1 MKRVLL
7 LLALVVAATSGGAAQ
22 TPVPASDS
30 IALSLQEALQRA
42 YSQSEEIRLA
52 QNQVELADAEVRSVR
67 AGALPQI
74 NANIGYT
81 RTFESQFSGGGSFE
95 LPDSLRFEPDSTASI
110 EERLRYLEENAPIA
124 GLGGLG
130 LLFGNLPFGQEN
142 AYSATIGGS
151 QLLFSGG
158 RTGAAMQVARIFRET
173 ARLNLR
179 EQQADIEL
187 QVRTAYYRALF
198 AQELERIAQAAVEQA
213 ERFLEQERLRER
225 TGVASELEVLRAEVA
240 LANLRPQ
247 LVSGR
252 NAAELAT
259 LDLKRL
265 VNIPAPQ
272 PVKLTSGLEVP
283 DTTPLTAAPD
293 SLRDLSNRAAI
304 EAAERMVRMRELG
317 VRIARGAFFPD
328 ITLSMNYG
336 KLGYPTDPF
345 SFGGMDWRTDWN
357 ATLGVRIPIFDGL
370 RRNAELDEAQVQLN
384 NARLQLAQLREGV
397 QLQYQQAIGERQ
409 RAREEIAARQQ
420 TVSQAQRVY
429 DLTVLRYDRGLA
441 TQLEVS
447 DARLALLQARTNLA
461 QALSDFYVAEAT
473 VNRALGGSAITTGTR

>member
-1 MKRVLL
+1 MKPVVVLLSLL
-7 LLALVVAATSGGAAQ
+7 LLAATGASAQ
-22 TPVPASDS
+22 TPDS
-30 IALSLQEALQRA
+30 ISLTLQEALQRA

-52 QNQVELADAEVRSVR
+52 QNQVELADAEVRNVR

-74 NANIGYT
+74 NANLGYT
-81 RTFESQFSGGGSFE
+81 RTFESQFSGGGTFE
-95 LPDSLRFEPDSTASI
+95 LPDSLKFEPDSTASVAD
-110 EERLRYLEENAPIA
+110 RLRYLEDKAPIA
-124 GLGGLG
+124 GLEGLG
-130 LLFGNLPFGQEN
+130 LLFGNLPFGQEH
-142 AYSATIGGS
+142 AYAATIGGS

-158 RTGAAMQVARIFRET
+158 RTGAALQAARLFRET
-173 ARLNLR
+173 ARLNLQ

-198 AQELERIAQAAVEQA
+198 AQELERIAQAAVDQA
-213 ERFLEQERLRER
+213 ERFLEQERLREQ
-225 TGVASELEVLRAEVA
+225 TGAASELDVLRAEVA

-247 LVSGR
+247 RVAGR
-252 NAAELAT
+252 NAEEIAT

-265 VNIPAPQ
+265 LNVPASQ
-272 PVKLTSGLEVP
+272 PVKLTTTLEIPSEAALAGVP
-283 DTTPLTAAPD
+283 DT
-293 SLRDLSNRAAI
+293 LRDVSDRAAI
-304 EAAERMVRMRELG
+304 AAAERNVRMRELG

-328 ITLSMNYG
+328 ISVSVNYG

-345 SFGGMDWRTDWN
+345 NWGGLEWRTDWA
-357 ATLGVRIPIFDGL
+357 ATLGVRVPIFDGL
-370 RRNAELDEAQVQLN
+370 RRNAQLDQAQVQLS

-397 QLQYQQAIGERQ
+397 QLQYQQAVGERR
-409 RAREEIAARQQ
+409 RAQEEIAARQQ
-420 TVSQAQRVY
+420 TVTQAQRVY

-473 VNRALGGSAITTGTR
+473 VNRALGGSAMTTGAR

>member
-1 MKRVLL
+1 MKRSLL
-7 LLALVVAATSGGAAQ
+7 LFLWLLASAAALSAQ
-22 TPVPASDS
+22 TPADS
-30 IALSLQEALQRA
+30 VRLSLPEALQRA

-74 NANIGYT
+74 NANLGYT
-81 RTFESQFSGGGSFE
+81 RTFESQFSGGGAFE
-95 LPDSLRFEPDSTASI
+95 LPDSLKFEPDSTASVAD
-110 EERLRYLEENAPIA
+110 RLRYLEDKAPIA

-130 LLFGNLPFGQEN
+130 MLFGNLPFGQEH

-173 ARLNLR
+173 ARLNLQ

-187 QVRTAYYRALF
+187 QVRSAYYRALF
-198 AQELERIAQAAVEQA
+198 AQELERIAAAAVEQA

-225 TGVASELEVLRAEVA
+225 TGATSELDVLRAEVA
-240 LANLRPQ
+240 VANLRPQ

-252 NAAELAT
+252 NAAEIAT

-265 VNIPAPQ
+265 VNLPAAQ
-272 PVKLTSGLEVP
+272 PVKLTTGLEIP
-283 DTTPLTAAPD
+283 AAEALAATPD
-293 SLRDLSNRAAI
+293 SLRDVSDRAAI
-304 EAAERMVRMRELG
+304 AAAERTVRMRELG

-328 ITLSMNYG
+328 ISVSLNYG

-345 SFGGMDWRTDWN
+345 SLGGLDWRTDWA
-357 ATLGVRIPIFDGL
+357 ATLGVRVPIFDGL
-370 RRNAELDEAQVQLN
+370 RRNAQLDQAQVQLN
-384 NARLQLAQLREGV
+384 NSRLQLAQLREGV
-397 QLQYQQAIGERQ
+397 QLQYQQAVGERR
-409 RAREEIAARQQ
+409 RAQEEIAARQQ
-420 TVSQAQRVY
+420 TVTQAQRVY

-473 VNRALGGSAITTGTR
+473 VNRALGGSAPTTGAR

>member
-1 MKRVLL
+1 MRRLSLL
-7 LLALVVAATSGGAAQ
+7 IFWIFASGVPLAAQ
-22 TPVPASDS
+22 TPQRTDT
-30 IALSLQEALQRA
+30 IALTLPEAIERA

-52 QNQVELADAEVRSVR
+52 RNQVELADAEVKSVR
-67 AGALPQI
+67 AVALPQI
-74 NANIGYT
+74 NANLGYT
-81 RTFESQFSGGGSFE
+81 RTFESQFSGGGAFE
-95 LPDSLRFEPDSTASI
+95 LPDSLKFEPDSTASI
-110 EERLRYLEENAPIA
+110 QERLRYLEDKAPIA

-142 AYSATIGGS
+142 AYTATIGGS

-173 ARLNLR
+173 ARLQLQ

-187 QVRTAYYRALF
+187 SIRTAYYRALYSH
-198 AQELERIAQAAVEQA
+198 ELERISEAAVAQA

-225 TGVASELEVLRAEVA
+225 SGAASELEVLRAEVA

-247 LVSGR
+247 LVAGR
-252 NAAELAT
+252 NAAEIAT

-265 VNIPAPQ
+265 VNVPATQ
-272 PVKLTSGLEVP
+272 PLKL
-283 DTTPLTAAPD
+283 TTPLSIPSAEQLAATAD
-293 SLRDLSNRAAI
+293 TLRDLSNRAAV
-304 EAAERMVRMRELG
+304 EAAQRQVRMRELG

-328 ITLSMNYG
+328 ITFSMNYG

-345 SFGGMDWRTDWN
+345 SFSGMDWRTDWS
-357 ATLGVRIPIFDGL
+357 ASLGVRIPIFDGL
-370 RRNAELDEAQVQLN
+370 RRNAELDRAQTNLST
-384 NARLQLAQLREGV
+384 ARLQLAQLREGV
-397 QLQYQQAIGERQ
+397 QIQYEQARGERR
-409 RAREEIAARQQ
+409 RAQEAIAARQQ
-420 TVSQAQRVY
+420 TVTQAQRVY
-429 DLTVLRYDRGLA
+429 DLTVLRYERGLA

-473 VNRALGGSAITTGTR
+473 VTRALGGSATTTGNR

>member
-1 MKRVLL
+1 MKRSLL
-7 LLALVVAATSGGAAQ
+7 LFLWLLASAAALSAQ
-22 TPVPASDS
+22 TPADS
-30 IALSLQEALQRA
+30 VRLSLPEALQRA

-74 NANIGYT
+74 NANLGYT
-81 RTFESQFSGGGSFE
+81 RTFESQFSGGGAFE
-95 LPDSLRFEPDSTASI
+95 LPDSLKFEPDSTASVAD
-110 EERLRYLEENAPIA
+110 RLRYLEDKAPIA

-130 LLFGNLPFGQEN
+130 MLFGNLPFGQEH

-173 ARLNLR
+173 ARLNLQ

-187 QVRTAYYRALF
+187 QVRSAYYRALF
-198 AQELERIAQAAVEQA
+198 AQELERIAAAAVEQA

-225 TGVASELEVLRAEVA
+225 TGATSELDVLRAEVA

-252 NAAELAT
+252 NAAEIAT

-265 VNIPAPQ
+265 VNLPAAQ
-272 PVKLTSGLEVP
+272 PVKLTTGLEIP
-283 DTTPLTAAPD
+283 AAEALAATPD
-293 SLRDLSNRAAI
+293 SLRDVSDRAAI
-304 EAAERMVRMRELG
+304 AAAERTVRMRELG

-328 ITLSMNYG
+328 ISVSLNYG

-345 SFGGMDWRTDWN
+345 SLGGLDWRTDWA
-357 ATLGVRIPIFDGL
+357 ATLGVRVPIFDGL
-370 RRNAELDEAQVQLN
+370 RRNAQLDQAQVQLN
-384 NARLQLAQLREGV
+384 NSRLQLAQLREGV
-397 QLQYQQAIGERQ
+397 QLQYQQAVGERR
-409 RAREEIAARQQ
+409 RAQEEIAARQQ
-420 TVSQAQRVY
+420 TVTQAQRVY

-473 VNRALGGSAITTGTR
+473 VNRALGGSAPTTGAR